1 MSRQA
6 TDWLAENLAEI
17 NKTTLPNGRGLG
29 QDGMALLFYFCDR
42 TNPKDG
48 VFFMD
53 IKTMMHET
61 GLSMTAVK
69 RLLAQFREM
78 EWITPTGKTVS
89 YMGRGKPSVE
99 YLLTL
104 VPAIT
109 QKYRTGT
116 QEGTQLGTSNHGKP
130 VQSLDTNY
138 FLGLEPEPEPDTK
151 PEPEPGSV
159 VSRSA
164 RQEKEGISADE
175 VLRICIEL
183 ETESMT
189 TRGEPILPGLIKRWK
204 ADYPTLIAQAM
215 KDKPGDTAEDLAW
228 HCHDLRTEARTGRK
242 AQGSYAGILP
252 RPAQGR
258 QLPDAPKGMEGCLVC
273 DGQGYGIVRDETGIA
288 TTRKCVCKG
297 GTWTGKTTQEAT
309 QERVSADQS
318 AYTYIPTPGGS
329 ADPQSDAR
337 NLGDITGQL
346 TRKLAKPIKPLPD

>member
-109 QKYRTGT
+109 QKYRTGA
-116 QEGTQLGTSNHGKP
+116 QEGAQLGTSNHGKP
-130 VQSLDTNY
+130 VQSLDTDY
-138 FLGLEPEPEPDTK
+138 FLGLEPEPEPDTE

-159 VSRSA
+159 VSKSA
-164 RQEKEGISADE
+164 RQEKEGISVDE

-183 ETESMT
+183 ETEGMT
-189 TRGEPILPGLIKRWK
+189 LRGAPIQPGIVKSWK
-204 ADYPTLIAQAM
+204 ADYSRLIAQAIAEGH
-215 KDKPGDTAEDLAW
+215 GDTADDVAW
-228 HCHDLRTEARTGRK
+228 HCHNLRTEARTGRK
-242 AQGSYAGILP
+242 AQGLYAGTLP

-258 QLPDAPKGMEGCLVC
+258 QLPNALKGMEGCLVC
-273 DGQGYGIVRDETGIA
+273 DGQGYALIRDDAGIGKP
-288 TTRKCVCKG
+288 RKCVCAG
-297 GTWTGKTTQEAT
+297 GTWTGETTQVPT
-309 QERVSADQS
+309 QERVSTDQS
-318 AYTYIPTPGGS
+318 ANTYIPTPGAS

-337 NLGDITGQL
+337 DLRDITGQL
-346 TRKLAKPIKPLPD
+346 MRRMAQPIKPLPE